1 MGPSSW
7 SSRDGGIFHF
17 LIVSRARCEASEQCF
32 RFSTV
37 IHIVLYFVQMYNS
50 ADVVPDVVLEVLLA
64 ALVSDLR

>member
-17 LIVSRARCEASEQCF
+17 LIVSQASELCF
-32 RFSTV
+32 WFSTE

-64 ALVSDLR
+64 ALVGYLR